1 MDEEFHVKIENVV
14 VFATLGKDIP
24 LDKISKELVGAE
36 YTPEAFPGVIY
47 RIPDPKTAAL
57 IFSSGKIVCTGARS
71 PEFAKTAV
79 ERVVGDMRALQIDL
93 PTDFHTGVENIVAS
107 TQIAAEDKLNLEHIA
122 YNLENAE
129 YEPEQFPGLVYRI
142 SDPRVAFLLFGTGK
156 IICTGARKIEEIHT
170 ALAKFKVSLEA
181 LGIPVKAIE
190 PTKTKRKK

>member
-1 MDEEFHVKIENVV
+1 MKKEFDVKIENVV

-24 LDKISKELVGAE
+24 LIKISKELKGAE

-71 PEFAKTAV
+71 PEFAKIAV
-79 ERVVGDMRALQIDL
+79 EKVVDDMRALQIDI
-93 PTDFHTGVENIVAS
+93 PMKFNVGVENIVAS
-107 TQIAAEDKLNLEHIA
+107 TQIAAKDKLNLEHIA

-156 IICTGARKIEEIHT
+156 IICTGARRIEEIHV
-170 ALAKFKVSLEA
+170 ALQKFKESLTE
-181 LGIPVKAIE
+181 LGIPVKAIK
-190 PTKTKRKK
+190 PTKTKR

>member
-1 MDEEFHVKIENVV
+1 MEEFHVKIENVV

-24 LDKISKELVGAE
+24 LDKISKELIGAE

-47 RIPDPKTAAL
+47 RIADPKTAAL

-79 ERVVGDMRALQIDL
+79 GKVVGDMRDLQIDL

-107 TQIAAEDKLNLEHIA
+107 TQIEAKDKLNLERIA

-156 IICTGARKIEEIHT
+156 IICTGARKKEEIHA
-170 ALAKFKVSLEA
+170 ALAKFKVSLTEM
-181 LGIPVKAIE
+181 GIPVKAIAAE
-190 PTKTKRKK
+190 KKVKK

>member
-1 MDEEFHVKIENVV
+1 MDKEFDVKIENVV

-24 LDKISKELVGAE
+24 LPKISKELQGAE
-36 YTPEAFPGVIY
+36 YSPDAFPGVIY

-71 PEFAKTAV
+71 PEFAKSAV
-79 ERVVGDMRALQIDL
+79 KKVVDDMRALQIDL
-93 PTDFHTGVENIVAS
+93 PPDFNVGVENIVAS
-107 TQIAAEDKLNLEHIA
+107 TQIDAKDKLNLEHIA

-156 IICTGARKIEEIHT
+156 IICTGARKIEEIHA
-170 ALAKFKVSLEA
+170 ALDKFKGSLQE
-181 LGIPVKAIE
+181 LGIPVKAVKL
-190 PTKTKRKK
+190 TKTKR

>member
-1 MDEEFHVKIENVV
+1 LDKEFHVKVENVV

-24 LDKISKELVGAE
+24 MDKISKELVGAE

-71 PEFAKTAV
+71 PELAKIAV
-79 ERVVGDMRALQIDL
+79 EKVVNDMKQLQIDL
-93 PTDFHTGVENIVAS
+93 PTEFHTGVENIVAS
-107 TQIAAEDKLNLEHIA
+107 TQIDAKEKLNLEHIA

-156 IICTGARKIEEIHT
+156 IICTGARKIEEIHV
-170 ALAKFKVSLEA
+170 ALQKFKVSLEA
-181 LGIPVKAIE
+181 LGIPVKAIK
-190 PTKTKRKK
+190 PTKTKR